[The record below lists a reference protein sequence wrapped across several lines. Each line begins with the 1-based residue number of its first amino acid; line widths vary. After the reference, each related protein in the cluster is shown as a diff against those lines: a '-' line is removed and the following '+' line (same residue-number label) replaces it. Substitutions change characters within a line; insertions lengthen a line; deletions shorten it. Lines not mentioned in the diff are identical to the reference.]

1 MKMKKE
7 ILILGVVIAALAVYL
22 YQRSADR
29 THYTLPALAVV
40 AAADIDK
47 IQMTR
52 GAETVVL
59 VRQEGRWRIDP
70 AGYPVDRRLAQEMLD
85 TLSGLTLT
93 ALVSESKNY
102 ALYELDDDHKANVKA
117 WQGGQLKRD
126 FDVGK
131 AAPSFRHTFVR
142 LAGDERVFHGRD
154 NFSFRFRTR
163 IEDLRDKTVLAF
175 SRPDIQEIRI
185 TKNGAALTLVPAPAP
200 TETPAAAGPPAP
212 AGAWQSSDGRPAN
225 GAAVEAL
232 MGELSSLQA
241 DAFIDGRDKTSFG
254 PAIYS
259 VALKGSQAHSLELFA
274 PAGGDSPDHPAVS
287 SGSDYP
293 FSLSE
298 DHAQR
303 IMKDPEAFF
312 KKEEKKES

>member
-7 ILILGVVIAALAVYL
+7 ILILGAVIAALAVYL
-22 YQRSADR
+22 YQRSEDR
-29 THYTLPALAVV
+29 THYTLPALAPL

-52 GAETVVL
+52 GDETVVL
-59 VRQEGRWRIDP
+59 VRQDGRWRIDP
-70 AGYPVDRRLAQEMLD
+70 PGYPVDRRLAQEMLD

-102 ALYELDDDHKANVKA
+102 ALYELDDAHKANVKA

-126 FDVGK
+126 VDVGK

-163 IEDLRDKTVLAF
+163 IEDLRDKAVLAF
-175 SRPDIQEIRI
+175 NRSDIQEIRI
-185 TKNGAALTLVPAPAP
+185 TKGGATLTLVPAPAP
-200 TETPAAAGPPAP
+200 AETPAAAGPAP

-232 MGELSSLQA
+232 MGELSNLQA
-241 DAFIDGRDKTSFG
+241 DAFIDGHDKTSFG

-259 VALKGSQAHSLELFA
+259 VALKGSEAHSLELFA
-274 PAGGDSPDHPAVS
+274 PAGGDGKDHPAVS
-287 SGSDYP
+287 SGSDSP

-303 IMKDPEAFF
+303 IMRGPEELF
-312 KKEEKKES
+312 KKEEKKDG

>member
-7 ILILGVVIAALAVYL
+7 ILILGAVIAVLAVYL
-22 YQRSADR
+22 YQRSEDR
-29 THYTLPALAVV
+29 THYTLPALAPL
-40 AAADIDK
+40 AAADIDQ
-47 IQMTR
+47 IQITR

-70 AGYPVDRRLAQEMLD
+70 TGYPVDRRIAQEMLD

-102 ALYELDDDHKANVKA
+102 ALYELDDAQKANVKA

-126 FDVGK
+126 IDVGK

-154 NFSFRFRTR
+154 NFSFRFRAR
-163 IEDLRDKTVLAF
+163 IEDLRDKTVLVFNRA
-175 SRPDIQEIRI
+175 DIQEIRI
-185 TKNGAALTLVPAPAP
+185 TRNGSALTLVPAPAP
-200 TETPAAAGPPAP
+200 TETPPGGPAAAS
-212 AGAWQSSDGRPAN
+212 AWQSSGGRPAN
-225 GAAVEAL
+225 SAAVDAL
-232 MGELSSLQA
+232 LGELSDLRA
-241 DAFIDGRDKTSFG
+241 DAFIDGRDKTHFTQ
-254 PAIYS
+254 PVYS
-259 VALKGSQAHSLELFA
+259 IALKGSQALSLDLFA
-274 PAGGDSPDHPAVS
+274 PAGGDQKDYPAVS

-303 IMKDPEAFF
+303 IMKEPEAFF
-312 KKEEKKES
+312 KEEKKDG

>member
-7 ILILGVVIAALAVYL
+7 YLILGIVIAALAVYL

-29 THYTLPALAVV
+29 THYTLPALPAV
-40 AAADIDK
+40 AATDIDK

-59 VRQEGRWRIDP
+59 VRQDGRWRIDP
-70 AGYPVDRRLAQEMLD
+70 PGYPVDPRLAQEMLD

-93 ALVSESKNY
+93 TLVSESKNY
-102 ALYELDDDHKANVKA
+102 ALYELDDTHKANVKA
-117 WQGGQLKRD
+117 WQGGELKRD
-126 FDVGK
+126 IDVGK

-142 LAGDERVFHGRD
+142 LAGDDRVFHGRD

-163 IEDLRDKTVLAF
+163 IEDLRDKAVLVFNRA
-175 SRPDIQEIRI
+175 DIQEIRI
-185 TKNGAALTLVPAPAP
+185 TKNGAALTLVPAPAS
-200 TETPAAAGPPAP
+200 TEAPAA

-259 VALKGSQAHSLELFA
+259 VALKGSQAYSLELFA
-274 PAGGDSPDHPAVS
+274 PAGGDSKDHPAVS
-287 SGSDYP
+287 SGSDSP